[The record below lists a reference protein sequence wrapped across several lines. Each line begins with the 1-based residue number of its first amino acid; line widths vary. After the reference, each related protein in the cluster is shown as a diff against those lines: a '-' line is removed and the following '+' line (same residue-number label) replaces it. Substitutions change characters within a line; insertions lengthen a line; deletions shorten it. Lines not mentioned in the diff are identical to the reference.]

1 MLAIIIF
8 SLCRPSRIVVREV
21 AISLPGNY
29 KKFRASENDDMIM
42 VEQSVDWLHNRLFI
56 LILKMKPDGQKEYR
70 VVSCDTGKWIS
81 EVKHSVLP
89 ETMFIILIPVIVI
102 NLGIFM
108 LGIIIKQTVV
118 LQYPFR
124 PS

>member
-8 SLCRPSRIVVREV
+8 SLCRPSLIVVREV

-56 LILKMKPDGQKEYR
+56 LILKMKLNGQKEYI

-81 EVKHSVLP
+81 EVQYYVLP
-89 ETMFIILIPVIVI
+89 ETYV
-102 NLGIFM
+102 
-108 LGIIIKQTVV
+108 
-118 LQYPFR
+118 
-124 PS
+124 

>member
-1 MLAIIIF
+1 MPAIIIF

-29 KKFRASENDDMIM
+29 KKSRASENDDMIM
-42 VEQSVDWLHNRLFI
+42 IEQGVDWLHNRLFI
-56 LILKMKPDGQKEYR
+56 LMLKMKPDGQKEYR

-89 ETMFIILIPVIVI
+89 ETMFIPC
-102 NLGIFM
+102 NCN
-108 LGIIIKQTVV
+108 
-118 LQYPFR
+118 
-124 PS
+124 